1 MSPLTAQSQYFP
13 TAVRVGTDVLGLGQT
28 IFGDSRQRIEA
39 NGDLAIDKYFL
50 ALDMGIDNLDL
61 QKETFSYSSEGYYFR
76 TGIDVNFMP
85 EDEDHNAIFF
95 GVRYAR
101 SYFKDNLQWQAE
113 SGYYPISAIESGNEK
128 LRGGWAELV
137 GGMKVNVW
145 KNLFVG
151 YTVRFKFIRSVK
163 GEGNLIPYEMPGY
176 GPYESKNRI
185 GFNYQVHWRI
195 PFKSRM
201 ANIGQ
206 PSLD

>member
-1 MSPLTAQSQYFP
+1 MRLISRYTLFSIVLLVLTTLQATALRAQSQYFP
-13 TAVRVGTDVLGLGQT
+13 TAVRVGTDMLGLGQS
-28 IFGDSRQRIEA
+28 IFGDSRQRIEV

-113 SGYYPISAIESGNEK
+113 SGYYP
-128 LRGGWAELV
+128 
-137 GGMKVNVW
+137 
-145 KNLFVG
+145 
-151 YTVRFKFIRSVK
+151 
-163 GEGNLIPYEMPGY
+163 
-176 GPYESKNRI
+176 
-185 GFNYQVHWRI
+185 
-195 PFKSRM
+195 
-201 ANIGQ
+201 
-206 PSLD
+206 